1 MDKKL
6 WKVAVV
12 GCGRFASGVYLPNI
26 SKEANATCVAV
37 VDPSEQA
44 TKSACEKFGIKYSFK
59 TVDEL
64 IESGIEIDI
73 AIDGAAIQAHY
84 DINKKLLS
92 AGINVITQ
100 KPAAPNLEKMQELMA
115 IAKQKGVL
123 FSSVP
128 VHPMRYDIAL
138 AKNWMKNGAIGRP
151 YYAKINICHGGP
163 EYFQYRD
170 VDPSWFYQE
179 GSGALVDMGVHGIQ
193 QAVTLFGPAKWVS
206 CTAITASPERTCR
219 SGKVNGLKI
228 KTDIIPDQYFITLKY
243 DDERMIFIDT
253 GFSQKATKTP
263 HIEIYGEL
271 GTISFTEA
279 YMTNPTPS
287 IYVDNPNFDLRGWV
301 TPDKGVLVPDK
312 IDSQCCCL
320 KDMCNALETGDP
332 LQLSAELAAHVIEI
346 MDKLVL
352 SYTNNGKAIE
362 LTTTF

>member
-1 MDKKL
+1 MENKV

-12 GCGRFASGVYLPNI
+12 GCGRFATGVYLPNI

-44 TKSACEKFGIKYSFK
+44 CKNARDNYKIPYSFA

-64 IESGIEIDI
+64 LSSGVEFDI

-84 DINKKLLS
+84 DINKKLLL
-92 AGINVITQ
+92 AGKNVITQ

-115 IAKQKGVL
+115 IAKDKGVL

-128 VHPMRYDIAL
+128 VHPMRYDINL
-138 AKNWMKNGAIGRP
+138 AKHWMKKGAIGKP
-151 YYAKINICHGGP
+151 SYMKINICHGGP
-163 EYFQYRD
+163 EYFQFRD

-193 QAVTLFGPAKWVS
+193 QAVTLFGPAKTVS
-206 CTAITASPERTCR
+206 CTAITASPERICR
-219 SGKVNGLKI
+219 SGKIDGMKI
-228 KTDIIPDQYFITLKY
+228 KTDIIPDQYFIILTFEGGK
-243 DDERMIFIDT
+243 MAFIDT

-271 GTISFTEA
+271 GTISFTQP
-279 YMTNPTPS
+279 YMSNPTPELY
-287 IYVDNPNFDLRGWV
+287 IDNPNCDVRGW
-301 TPDKGVLVPDK
+301 TIPMTGAYIPEK
-312 IDSQCCCL
+312 INSQCCCL
-320 KDMCNALETGDP
+320 KDMCNALNTGKP

-346 MDKLVL
+346 MDKIVD
-352 SYTNNGKAIE
+352 SYKLGKTIE